1 MIIQRALFNCQ
12 TRFCSKMVAKEIRKQ
27 VSFFFFKHYLPDIVG
42 VRYLRRIPYA
52 TEHETGIKGG
62 LEAREWG
69 PEGCSSRPR

>member
-1 MIIQRALFNCQ
+1 
-12 TRFCSKMVAKEIRKQ
+12 MVAKEIRKQ
-27 VSFFFFKHYLPDIVG
+27 VLFFFFFKHYLQDIVG

-52 TEHETGIKGG
+52 TEHETG